1 MGTTHK
7 NTPKQK
13 GVEIGAIMAKNQINF
28 SKMSKEATTQL
39 KSFKES
45 ALAIAVEDLRFKA
58 EIKPLKAQLESI
70 LANRQ
75 NDIDNGMNVDEVVA
89 KFPRIEVDNKIRQAE
104 TAHKAIVEPL
114 TKSMKETYIFIPDGM
129 HEAYTKKINEHK
141 RGDFLE
147 AIKQFL
153 VNLGIEDC
161 SQAQISKLAENMS
174 DMFGARYAQSKK
186 IVNDNTLVTAISKA
200 QFSKLFMAVF
210 CEMYVK

>member
-1 MGTTHK
+1 
-7 NTPKQK
+7 
-13 GVEIGAIMAKNQINF
+13 MAKNQINF

-147 AIKQFL
+147 VIKQFL
-153 VNLGIEDC
+153 VNLGIENC

-186 IVNDNTLVTAISKA
+186 IVNDNTLVTAIAKHSLTS
-200 QFSKLFMAVF
+200 FLWLYS
-210 CEMYVK
+210 VKCMLNKQLVNTQ

>member
-1 MGTTHK
+1 
-7 NTPKQK
+7 
-13 GVEIGAIMAKNQINF
+13 MAKNQINF

-75 NDIDNGMNVDEVVA
+75 NDIDNGLSVDEVCA
-89 KFPRIEVDNKIRQAE
+89 KFPRIEVDNAIRKAE

-114 TKSMKETYIFIPDGM
+114 TKSMKETYAFIPEGM

-153 VNLGIEDC
+153 INLGIENC

-186 IVNDNTLVTAISKA
+186 IVNDNTLVTAISKV
-200 QFSKLFMAVF
+200 QFNKLFMAVF
-210 CEMYVK
+210 CEMYIK

>member
-1 MGTTHK
+1 
-7 NTPKQK
+7 
-13 GVEIGAIMAKNQINF
+13 MAKNQINF

-89 KFPRIEVDNKIRQAE
+89 KFPLIEVDNKIRQAE

-147 AIKQFL
+147 VIKQFL
-153 VNLGIEDC
+153 VNLGIENC

-200 QFSKLFMAVF
+200 QFNKLFMAVF

>member
-1 MGTTHK
+1 
-7 NTPKQK
+7 
-13 GVEIGAIMAKNQINF
+13 MAKNQINF

-75 NDIDNGMNVDEVVA
+75 NDIDNGMNIDEVVA

-153 VNLGIEDC
+153 VNLGIENC

-200 QFSKLFMAVF
+200 QFNKLFMAVF

>member
-1 MGTTHK
+1 
-7 NTPKQK
+7 
-13 GVEIGAIMAKNQINF
+13 MAKNQINF
-28 SKMSKEATTQL
+28 SKMSKEATAQL

-58 EIKPLKAQLESI
+58 EIKPLKALLESI

-89 KFPRIEVDNKIRQAE
+89 KFPRTEVDNKIRQAE
-104 TAHKAIVEPL
+104 TAHNAIIEPL
-114 TKSMKETYIFIPDGM
+114 NKQMKDTYKFVPDNM
-129 HEAYTKKINEHK
+129 HSAYVKKIDEHT

-174 DMFGARYAQSKK
+174 DMFGARYATSKK
-186 IVNDNTLVTAISKA
+186 IVNDGVMHTSINKIA
-200 QFSKLFMAVF
+200 FNKLFMAVF
-210 CEMYVK
+210 CDMYIK

>member
-1 MGTTHK
+1 
-7 NTPKQK
+7 
-13 GVEIGAIMAKNQINF
+13 MAKNQINF

-89 KFPRIEVDNKIRQAE
+89 KFPRIEVDNKIRHAE

-114 TKSMKETYIFIPDGM
+114 TKSMKETYVFIPEGM

-153 VNLGIEDC
+153 VNLGIENC

-200 QFSKLFMAVF
+200 QFNKLFMAVF

>member
-1 MGTTHK
+1 
-7 NTPKQK
+7 
-13 GVEIGAIMAKNQINF
+13 MAKNQINF

-114 TKSMKETYIFIPDGM
+114 TKSMKETYVFIPEGM

-153 VNLGIEDC
+153 VNLGIENC

-200 QFSKLFMAVF
+200 QFNKLFMAVF
-210 CEMYVK
+210 CDMYIK

>member
-1 MGTTHK
+1 
-7 NTPKQK
+7 
-13 GVEIGAIMAKNQINF
+13 MAKNQINF

-89 KFPRIEVDNKIRQAE
+89 KFPRIELDNKIRQAE
-104 TAHKAIVEPL
+104 AAHKAIVEPL

>member
-1 MGTTHK
+1 
-7 NTPKQK
+7 
-13 GVEIGAIMAKNQINF
+13 MAKNQINF

-75 NDIDNGMNVDEVVA
+75 NDFDNGMNVDEVVA

-153 VNLGIEDC
+153 VNLGIENC

-200 QFSKLFMAVF
+200 QFNKLFMAVF

>member
-1 MGTTHK
+1 
-7 NTPKQK
+7 
-13 GVEIGAIMAKNQINF
+13 MAKNQINF

-39 KSFKES
+39 KSFKKS

-153 VNLGIEDC
+153 VNLGIENC

-200 QFSKLFMAVF
+200 QFNKLFMAVF

>member
-1 MGTTHK
+1 
-7 NTPKQK
+7 
-13 GVEIGAIMAKNQINF
+13 MAKNQINF

-153 VNLGIEDC
+153 VNLGIENC
-161 SQAQISKLAENMS
+161 SQSQISKLAENMS

-200 QFSKLFMAVF
+200 QFNKLFMAVF

>member
-1 MGTTHK
+1 
-7 NTPKQK
+7 
-13 GVEIGAIMAKNQINF
+13 MAKNQINF

-89 KFPRIEVDNKIRQAE
+89 KFPWIEVDNKIRQAE

-153 VNLGIEDC
+153 VNLGIENC

-200 QFSKLFMAVF
+200 QFNKLFMAVF
-210 CEMYVK
+210 CEMLSLIHI

>member
-1 MGTTHK
+1 
-7 NTPKQK
+7 
-13 GVEIGAIMAKNQINF
+13 MAKNQINF

-114 TKSMKETYIFIPDGM
+114 TKSMKETYVFIPEGM

-153 VNLGIEDC
+153 VNLGIENC

-186 IVNDNTLVTAISKA
+186 IVNNNTLVTAISKA
-200 QFSKLFMAVF
+200 QFNKLFMAVF